1 MTRGAIFDLDGTLL
15 DSMHVW
21 EEADAAFLGEWG
33 FETDEMYL
41 REVSQISMEESA
53 VYTIERYGLPL
64 TPEAVM
70 ARWQTL
76 VQAQYAK
83 SVPLK
88 PGAQALL
95 RTLHKRGWRLGV
107 ATALQ
112 KSLYEPCLRRLG
124 VWEYFCAFA
133 GVEEA
138 RDKAYPDIYLL
149 AAERMDVEPRHCV
162 VFEDIAK
169 GLRGAKGAGMQTVG
183 VYDETSAYQWPEI
196 QALADRCVMSLEELC
211 E

>member
-15 DSMHVW
+15 DSMRVW

-70 ARWQTL
+70 ARWQAL
-76 VQAQYAK
+76 VQAQYAE

-95 RTLHKRGWRLGV
+95 RALHKRGWRLGV

-112 KSLYEPCLRRLG
+112 KS
-124 VWEYFCAFA
+124 
-133 GVEEA
+133 
-138 RDKAYPDIYLL
+138 
-149 AAERMDVEPRHCV
+149 
-162 VFEDIAK
+162 
-169 GLRGAKGAGMQTVG
+169 
-183 VYDETSAYQWPEI
+183 
-196 QALADRCVMSLEELC
+196 
-211 E
+211 

>member
-70 ARWQTL
+70 ARWQAL

-133 GVEEA
+133 RRGRGQGQGVSGHLSIGGGA
-138 RDKAYPDIYLL
+138 HGRGT
-149 AAERMDVEPRHCV
+149 AALC
-162 VFEDIAK
+162 
-169 GLRGAKGAGMQTVG
+169 G
-183 VYDETSAYQWPEI
+183 V
-196 QALADRCVMSLEELC
+196 
-211 E
+211 

>member
-1 MTRGAIFDLDGTLL
+1 M
-15 DSMHVW
+15 
-21 EEADAAFLGEWG
+21 
-33 FETDEMYL
+33 
-41 REVSQISMEESA
+41 
-53 VYTIERYGLPL
+53 YTIERYGLPL

-70 ARWQTL
+70 ARWQAL
-76 VQAQYAK
+76 VQTQYSENVA
-83 SVPLK
+83 LK

-95 RTLHKRGWRLGV
+95 RALHKRGWRLGV

-124 VWEYFCAFA
+124 VWDCFCAFA

-149 AAERMDVEPRHCV
+149 AAERMGVEPRHCV

-183 VYDETSAYQWPEI
+183 VYDETSAYQWLEI